1 MTANLS
7 IVNLK
12 RVTNLYRIVESKIFL
27 TLIEGVLMNPK
38 MVLTVTGIFEVIF
51 AIGIFFGAGD
61 LASDG
66 IPEIS
71 EQALFG

>member
-7 IVNLK
+7 IANLK
-12 RVTNLYRIVESKIFL
+12 TVRNLNRIVESKIFL
-27 TLIEGVLMNPK
+27 TLIEEVLMNPK

-51 AIGIFFGAGD
+51 AIGIFFGAGG

-71 EQALFG
+71 